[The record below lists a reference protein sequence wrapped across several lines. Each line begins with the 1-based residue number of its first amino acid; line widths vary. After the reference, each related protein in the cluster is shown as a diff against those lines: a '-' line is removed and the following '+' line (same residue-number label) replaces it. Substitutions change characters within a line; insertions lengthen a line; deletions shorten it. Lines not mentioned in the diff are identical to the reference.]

1 MNLAQLVLRSI
12 QFIWILLVTALI
24 GNVLAG
30 KTDTNSTVNYS
41 MFVAAF
47 CWVVWFYGIFALFIE
62 SIAIP
67 VILLITDTLA
77 TIFTFVAGVVL
88 AKKLSGAH
96 SCNNDAYT
104 HTNSITRG
112 GHSPTKRCRELQAS
126 CAFFW
131 FLFAT
136 FIGSI
141 IATALSGMGGFRG
154 GMRRQRPAAPAM
166 TQVRA

>member
-1 MNLAQLVLRSI
+1 MQVLQVALRAI
-12 QFIWILLVTALI
+12 QFVWILLITALI
-24 GNVLAG
+24 GNVIAG
-30 KTDTNSTVNYS
+30 RTDTNSAVNYS
-41 MFVAAF
+41 MFVAVF
-47 CWVVWFYGIFALFIE
+47 CWLVWFFGIAAAFVE

-67 VILLITDTLA
+67 MALIILDTLA

-88 AKKLSGAH
+88 ATKLDGAH
-96 SCNNDAYT
+96 SCNNAAYT
-104 HTNSITRG
+104 TTNSITRDG
-112 GHSPTKRCRELQAS
+112 GNPGKRCRELQAS

-141 IATALSGMGGFRG
+141 LVTAMGGLGGGFRRSTRG
-154 GMRRQRPAAPAM
+154 APSM